1 MFTGEIISLA
11 TALVELAKPIV
22 ELICHWIKHVINKRS
37 SRPSIMVVRCSHR
50 LVYPL
55 TCHSCPIAF
64 ISSPSI
70 IFSFFCKTSEHVGE
84 HCGIGS
90 GCFASDDS
98 GKICGV
104 LCGVQ
109 AGSELSCLLLL
120 LANSGSQASRSNGS
134 ARCFSLSIFNS
145 LITGDSPPLF
155 NNSGCR
161 LRVRLL

>member
-1 MFTGEIISLA
+1 MFTREMISLA

-37 SRPSIMVVRCSHR
+37 SRQSIMVVRCPHR
-50 LVYPL
+50 FVYPL
-55 TCHSCPIAF
+55 TRHSCPVAF
-64 ISSPSI
+64 VRSSSI
-70 IFSFFCKTSEHVGE
+70 ISSFFCNASEHVGK
-84 HCGIGS
+84 HCCVGS
-90 GCFASDDS
+90 GCFASDGS

-109 AGSELSCLLLL
+109 AGSELSCLLLQ
-120 LANSGSQASRSNGS
+120 LANCGSQASRSNGS

-155 NNSGCR
+155 NHSGCR
-161 LRVRLL
+161 LRTRHL